1 MRKLKTSC
9 EKIKRNLSFSQKEA
23 LNLQNFYNN
32 LDIIQDIFYG
42 QFFSLTKDLIKR
54 IRDTLKDDLND
65 AKITDSRIGDSRIT
79 DSGKITDFRSNT
91 TALCA
96 VLIRAEGCCTLP
108 YVSVLT
114 CICPDILTG

>member
-65 AKITDSRIGDSRIT
+65 AKITEDKISEVVLVCGSTRLPIIKSMLKKTFKNCKINDSINPEESV
-79 DSGKITDFRSNT
+79 
-91 TALCA
+91 A
-96 VLIRAEGCCTLP
+96 VGLL
-108 YVSVLT
+108 
-114 CICPDILTG
+114 

>member
-1 MRKLKTSC
+1 MTDSG
-9 EKIKRNLSFSQKEA
+9 KINDS
-23 LNLQNFYNN
+23 
-32 LDIIQDIFYG
+32 
-42 QFFSLTKDLIKR
+42 R
-54 IRDTLKDDLND
+54 IND
-65 AKITDSRIGDSRIT
+65 AKINDSRINDSRIT
-79 DSGKITDFRSNT
+79 DSRITDSRITDSRSNT

>member
-1 MRKLKTSC
+1 MTDSG
-9 EKIKRNLSFSQKEA
+9 KINDS
-23 LNLQNFYNN
+23 
-32 LDIIQDIFYG
+32 
-42 QFFSLTKDLIKR
+42 R
-54 IRDTLKDDLND
+54 IND
-65 AKITDSRIGDSRIT
+65 AKINDSRINDSRIT
-79 DSGKITDFRSNT
+79 DSRSNT